1 MDNRALLS
9 IKSHPDYGTTIDE
22 VIDKEVDEN
31 IMNETERRN
40 KREERAKA
48 LYVILNLSDSYS

>member
-40 KREERAKA
+40 KRAKA